1 MRPYLRAL
9 LVATGL
15 FTVPAASA
23 ARAAT
28 LLRLDASAS
37 VAVTADRL
45 RASLRADQRGTDA
58 ASTQAAVNRM
68 IAQAILRARAV
79 KSVHVSTGGYRVWH
93 LPPPDGRWQASQ
105 TLILAGADPQALLA
119 LAGSLQAKG
128 LVIES
133 LSWGLARQTAAAAE
147 QRAMALAIARL
158 RARAR
163 QAAKL
168 LGLRFDHFREVTL
181 GGGGPPPPRPMLF
194 SAARAAPAPSALA
207 GPERVR
213 ASVSAVAVL
222 GED

>member
-1 MRPYLRAL
+1 MRPYVLAL

-15 FTVPAASA
+15 FIAPA

-37 VAVTADRL
+37 VAVAADRL
-45 RASLRADQRGTDA
+45 RASLRADHRGADA

-79 KSVHVSTGGYRVWH
+79 KGVRVSTGGYSVWH
-93 LPPPDGRWQASQ
+93 LAAPDGRWQASQ
-105 TLILAGADPQALLA
+105 TLMLAGADSQALLA
-119 LAGSLQAKG
+119 LVGSLQAKG
-128 LVIES
+128 LVVET
-133 LSWGLARQTAAAAE
+133 LAWGLARRTVAAAE
-147 QRAMALAIARL
+147 QRAMALAITRL

-168 LGLRFDHFREVTL
+168 LGLRFDHFREITL
-181 GGGGPPPPRPMLF
+181 GGAGPPPPRPMLF
-194 SAARAAPAPSALA
+194 SAARAVPAPSALA
-207 GPERVR
+207 GPQRVR